1 MIGIVGKLKLEYK
14 ESIDIFE
21 DVIDPLEV
29 SDFRLSGAPKI
40 RFKIVEVEYIE
51 DTVYGV
57 IVSMTEPFWEEFIVE
72 GGNIVEFEV
81 QDLKIKGKMFLSFFE

>member
-21 DVIDPLEV
+21 DVIDPFEV
-29 SDFRLSGAPKI
+29 SDFRLSGAPKL
-40 RFKIVEVEYIE
+40 RFKIEEVEYIE

-57 IVSMTEPFWEEFIVE
+57 IVSMIEPFREEFIVE
-72 GGNIVEFEV
+72 GEDIVEFEV